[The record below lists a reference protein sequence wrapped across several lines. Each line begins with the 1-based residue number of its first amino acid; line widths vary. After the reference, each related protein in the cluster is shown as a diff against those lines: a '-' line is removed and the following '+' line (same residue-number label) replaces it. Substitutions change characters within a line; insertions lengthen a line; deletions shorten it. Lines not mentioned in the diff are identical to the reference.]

1 MEKRKRITQYRE
13 RLDKTLASTDLTT
26 QESIKSLVSNQ
37 LRRLD
42 SKHGTEGCNE
52 NVVARRTAEVSNFL
66 DMLRSASSNGS
77 SRASETAHSEWKTKH
92 DDEEFRVM
100 YREGPKGAP
109 YHTLLVEGFVDGP
122 VDVCALPGSLNCI
135 RDGEHNPLSVMVSW
149 SAIAEPLSNV
159 TFVRVLVTRFL
170 FRMLSIRWPQF
181 NLPSFKILTSKCLE
195 KVRISEQI
203 ALVRVKVSWPLSTRE
218 IVVHYF
224 LFEYFQD
231 DLVVVLLN
239 SISDLDSIDITTHGF
254 TRHAIP
260 DPEDVIRIDVV
271 GGFAI
276 QKVSDTRSYF
286 RTIANMDMKLDFVPP
301 SLINFVV
308 ASMFKSDED
317 FMNALKDP
325 LYTRINEALY
335 GRNQQD
341 KVLEEN
347 ELSFQ
352 IDQTGMH
359 HFQEVHLENSTE
371 EPQENSMEDEK
382 DHVIYDA
389 NEPTKTAMEINEI
402 EEEEYIEIRH
412 DEDEDRD
419 KDAILG
425 RSIAENCNLK
435 DQRITK
441 ISPEVEKA
449 LKTLDDAIY
458 MMRKRRSNT
467 ETKAASCLS
476 DEKPPNI
483 AKDTGKNSS
492 TSEDSNVHPKV
503 ELSASLSKNKTTE
516 RTSNEPARTSSNHSS
531 RRLGSSSSLSKD
543 VNHNKI
549 VPASPEQKI
558 LPLAPAEVN
567 HTMSS
572 FIKHGPTRNP
582 NSNQSSDYHVK
593 QPTGERNGVDKISEN
608 TVERYV
614 RNRKTR
620 YWCFPGSPMGLKK
633 GRS

>member
-13 RLDKTLASTDLTT
+13 RLDKTLASTDLTA

-77 SRASETAHSEWKTKH
+77 SRASETVHSEWKTKH

-122 VDVCALPGSLNCI
+122 VDVCLCT
-135 RDGEHNPLSVMVSW
+135 SW
-149 SAIAEPLSNV
+149 ESELYK
-159 TFVRVLVTRFL
+159 RW
-170 FRMLSIRWPQF
+170 WPQF

-218 IVVHYF
+218 IIVHYF

-301 SLINFVV
+301 SLINFVSRQLIGSGFRLYQKVV

-317 FMNALKDP
+317 FKNALKDP

-371 EPQENSMEDEK
+371 ESQENSMEDEK

-425 RSIAENCNLK
+425 RSIAEKCNLE

-476 DEKPPNI
+476 DEKPPDI
-483 AKDTGKNSS
+483 EKDTGKNSS

-516 RTSNEPARTSSNHSS
+516 RASNEPARTSSNHSS

-567 HTMSS
+567 HTVSS

-620 YWCFPGSPMGLKK
+620 YWCFPGSPVGLKK